1 MLPVSR
7 KYNQNWIPELFN
19 DFFTDDW
26 VDRTGNSTPAIN
38 VIENEHG
45 FELELAAPGMT
56 KEDFKVSLD
65 EEGDLVINMEKKEE
79 NKENKENKEGKRHG
93 RYLRREFSYAKFQQT
108 MILPEDADKENISAS
123 VENGVLKVNIP
134 KLEVK
139 EIPQTRK
146 MIEIK

>member
-7 KYNQNWIPELFN
+7 RYGQDWIPGLFN
-19 DFFTDDW
+19 DFFTNDW
-26 VDRTGNSTPAIN
+26 GERPGNSTPAIN
-38 VIENEHG
+38 VIENEHN

-56 KEDFKVSLD
+56 KDDFKVSLD

-79 NKENKENKEGKRHG
+79 NKDCKRHG

-123 VENGVLKVNIP
+123 VENGVLKVIIP

>member
-79 NKENKENKEGKRHG
+79 NKEENKEGKRHG

>member
-26 VDRTGNSTPAIN
+26 VDRTGYSTPAIN
-38 VIENEHG
+38 VVENEHG

-65 EEGDLVINMEKKEE
+65 EEGDLVINMEKKE
-79 NKENKENKEGKRHG
+79 ENKEGKRHG

>member
-79 NKENKENKEGKRHG
+79 NKEGKRHG

>member
-7 KYNQNWIPELFN
+7 KFNQNWIPELFN
-19 DFFTDDW
+19 DFFTVDW

>member
-38 VIENEHG
+38 VVENEHG

-65 EEGDLVINMEKKEE
+65 EEGDLVINMEKKE
-79 NKENKENKEGKRHG
+79 ENKEGKRHG

>member
-7 KYNQNWIPELFN
+7 KFNQNWIPELFN

-56 KEDFKVSLD
+56 KEDFKLSLD
-65 EEGDLVINMEKKEE
+65 EEGDLVINMEKKE
-79 NKENKENKEGKRHG
+79 ENKENKEGKRHG

>member
-19 DFFTDDW
+19 DFFTDNW

-65 EEGDLVINMEKKEE
+65 EEGDLVINMEKKE
-79 NKENKENKEGKRHG
+79 ENKEGKRHG

>member
-19 DFFTDDW
+19 DFFTDEW

-65 EEGDLVINMEKKEE
+65 EEGDLVINMEKKE
-79 NKENKENKEGKRHG
+79 ENKENKEGKRHG

>member
-1 MLPVSR
+1 
-7 KYNQNWIPELFN
+7 
-19 DFFTDDW
+19 
-26 VDRTGNSTPAIN
+26 
-38 VIENEHG
+38 
-45 FELELAAPGMT
+45 
-56 KEDFKVSLD
+56 
-65 EEGDLVINMEKKEE
+65 
-79 NKENKENKEGKRHG
+79 
-93 RYLRREFSYAKFQQT
+93 

>member
-56 KEDFKVSLD
+56 KDDFKVSLD

-79 NKENKENKEGKRHG
+79 SKEGKRRG

-108 MILPEDADKENISAS
+108 MILPEDADKENITAS
-123 VENGVLKVNIP
+123 VENGVLKVIIP

-146 MIEIK
+146 LIEIK

>member
-56 KEDFKVSLD
+56 KDDFKVSLD

-79 NKENKENKEGKRHG
+79 SKEGKRRG

-108 MILPEDADKENISAS
+108 MILPEDADKENITAS
-123 VENGVLKVNIP
+123 VENGVLKVIIP